1 MRICY
6 SATKVHKMSGA
17 RSRKISTIDPRKLIP
32 LVGQAQHVW
41 GKLMWEALQLHRSST
56 AENIHPENLTYGAI
70 NFAVTAQS
78 LEHWLWKIAARH
90 RFPGMTNQA
99 EFRTT
104 VADAVP
110 MQVAFRDI
118 SNTFKHGEHRDDNW
132 RSGKVELVQF
142 PGLTGTSRSCVLI
155 FDSEEGPTTTSLEVF
170 ADSAQQWGKFIR
182 NSPLFT
188 LLQLPNA
195 PFSKA

>member
-1 MRICY
+1 
-6 SATKVHKMSGA
+6 MSGA
-17 RSRKISTIDPRKLIP
+17 RSRKISNEDPRKLIP

-41 GKLMWEALQLHRSST
+41 AKLMWEAIQLHRASS
-56 AENIHPENLTYGAI
+56 AEVIQPEDLIYGAI

-90 RFPGMTNQA
+90 RFLGMTNQA

-104 VADAVP
+104 VANAVP

-132 RSGKVELVQF
+132 RSGKVDLVQF
-142 PGLTGTSRSCVLI
+142 PGLTGTPKACVLI
-155 FDSEEGPTTTSLEVF
+155 FDSEAGPTTTNLEVF
-170 ADSAQQWGKFIR
+170 VEAAQQWGKFIG
-182 NSPLFT
+182 NSPLFP
-188 LLQLPNA
+188 LLQTQNTS
-195 PFSKA
+195 FSK